1 MTETLTKNG
10 FLIETTEQELTEEM
24 QTDFSDLT
32 EEDENSLLSDETYE
46 QI

>member
-24 QTDFSDLT
+24 QTEFSDLT
-32 EEDENSLLSDETYE
+32 EDENSLLSDETYE